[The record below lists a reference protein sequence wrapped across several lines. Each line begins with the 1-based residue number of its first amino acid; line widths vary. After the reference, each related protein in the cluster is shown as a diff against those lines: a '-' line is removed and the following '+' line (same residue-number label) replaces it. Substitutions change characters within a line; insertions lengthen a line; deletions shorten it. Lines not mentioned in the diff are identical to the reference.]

1 MTWQLGSMLLVVV
14 ALAAGF
20 AWFERTRPSSK
31 LVALIAALAA
41 LAVAGR
47 VVFAAIPN
55 VQATTDVVLL
65 AGYALGAGPGFA
77 VGAVGALVSNFFL
90 GQGPWTPWQMLGWG
104 AVGVCGAAL
113 ARIWTRGD
121 GSARFRAGRPS
132 LRIAQMPPRVVL
144 ACVCALAGFAFG
156 AWMDL
161 FTLMTFAAERSVD
174 GYLVFAAA
182 GLPFNIAHAAG
193 NALLC
198 LAFGPGFLRL
208 LLRFRRHFEV
218 EWEPLRPAGA
228 GLAATHGGLL
238 AVVVAGVALASV
250 FPSPT
255 AIADAAREFGV
266 RSGVRYIERAQ
277 NRDGGFGGAPG
288 QRSNELVTGW
298 AVLGLEAAGRH
309 PLGLR
314 RSGRSPFDFM
324 RPRARAADTGEL
336 ERTILALRGAGLSA
350 RRFAGQ
356 DLVARLL
363 SHQRRDGSFERLV
376 NLTSFGVLALRA
388 AGHGPRSRRV
398 RRASAWLARRQNRD
412 SGFSVAGGGT
422 SDVDDTSAAV
432 QALAASRRGKGRR
445 IRRAVRYLRRAHNPD
460 GGFGQFSNSRSNA
473 QSSAWAVQ
481 GLIAA
486 GIDPGRFGRRGRRS
500 PIRYLRSLQQGNGSF
515 RYSRTSAQTPVWVT
529 AQVVVALE
537 RQAFPLPVVRRR

>member
-1 MTWQLGSMLLVVV
+1 MTWQLGSMFLVLV

-20 AWFERTRPSSK
+20 TWFERSRPSSK
-31 LVALIAALAA
+31 LVALVAALAA

-65 AGYALGAGPGFA
+65 AGFVLGAGPGFA

-113 ARIWTRGD
+113 ARTWQ
-121 GSARFRAGRPS
+121 P
-132 LRIAQMPPRVVL
+132 PPRAVL
-144 ACVCALAGFAFG
+144 ACVCAVVGFAFG
-156 AWMDL
+156 AWMDF
-161 FTLMTFAAERSVD
+161 FTLMTFAAERSID
-174 GYLVFAAA
+174 GYLVLAAA

-198 LAFGPGFLRL
+198 FVFGPAFLRL
-208 LLRFRRHFEV
+208 LQRFRRRFEV
-218 EWEPLRPAGA
+218 EWEPAPPASKRAVAAQGTLLVAVLAAAAVVSSLPTPAAFADRAGA
-228 GLAATHGGLL
+228 S
-238 AVVVAGVALASV
+238 GVGSA
-250 FPSPT
+250 
-255 AIADAAREFGV
+255 
-266 RSGVRYIERAQ
+266 VRYIVRAQ
-277 NRDGGFGGAPG
+277 NQDGGFGPAPG

-309 PLGLR
+309 PLGVR
-314 RSGRSPFDFM
+314 RSRRSPFDFM

-350 RRFAGQ
+350 RKFGGQ
-356 DLVARLL
+356 RLVARLL

-388 AGHGPRSRRV
+388 AGHGTRSRPV
-398 RRASAWLARRQNRD
+398 RRASAWIAQRQNRD
-412 SGFSVAGGGT
+412 GGFSVGGRGT

-432 QALAASRRGKGRR
+432 QALAASGRGKGRR
-445 IRRAVRYLRRAHNPD
+445 MRRAVTYLRRAHNPD
-460 GGFGQFSNSRSNA
+460 GGFGQFSTSRSNS

-481 GLIAA
+481 GLVAA
-486 GIDPGRFGRRGRRS
+486 GVDPGRFGRRGRRS

-515 RYSRTSAQTPVWVT
+515 RYSRTSTQTPVWVT
-529 AQVVVALE
+529 SQVVVALE
-537 RQAFPLPVVRRR
+537 RQTFPLRTLRRR